1 MAIMKCDAY
10 GNGAIEVSRQALN
23 LGVKALGVS
32 SLYEGIAVLI
42 GKQGNEEIT
51 ATEIARM
58 AGTIPYEI
66 FTSIN
71 KRVQRVYSDKD

>member
-1 MAIMKCDAY
+1 MNSAMYVNTTANMPFGGWARCLRRI
-10 GNGAIEVSRQALN
+10 NLN
-23 LGVKALGVS
+23 LAQDEV
-32 SLYEGIAVLI
+32 
-42 GKQGNEEIT
+42 
-51 ATEIARM
+51 ARM